1 MARLIRHQRP
11 RDVVGWNGEPA
22 FAQSLNRTFAAHR
35 FEPSKVAVYEN
46 RPIFGPDRK
55 MIGFRVNAVSQAR
68 DLGDGLVRSPLPP
81 RLSPQLDDGPLG
93 HAIQDHDAIQRRQPD
108 MPQTTIH
115 GLKHEQ
121 LGRLLVPFERL
132 NAGVSANDHLAFRE
146 TQRFKAIGLP
156 APEAAPDGARC
167 GGFTRL
173 LFTDIPQDI
182 AQIFREGPKAL
193 AVSLSPSATL
203 KMDQATEGVGS
214 FSAFQTL

>member
-1 MARLIRHQRP
+1 
-11 RDVVGWNGEPA
+11 
-22 FAQSLNRTFAAHR
+22 
-35 FEPSKVAVYEN
+35 
-46 RPIFGPDRK
+46 
-55 MIGFRVNAVSQAR
+55 
-68 DLGDGLVRSPLPP
+68 
-81 RLSPQLDDGPLG
+81 
-93 HAIQDHDAIQRRQPD
+93 

-121 LGRLLVPFERL
+121 LGRPFVPFERL

-214 FSAFQTL
+214 FTAFQTLKIDLAVALPAQKRVIHRSQPVRRQIPDRGRPVGPRA